1 MAEAE
6 WENQMDNYEPD
17 GSDFDPNDDY
27 DTYDWREPCWTVNS
41 SLFAITTIALMSGS
55 KKNDIFSYI
64 HVSLEKII
72 QELEK
77 QESGLAL
84 SNPEGQPSSLLMD
97 ELSVN
102 FQSYP
107 EKPDKQPDSV
117 IMRNAKNN
125 LENDGHLRMDPKF
138 PFIEVIDKGV
148 GNLYDELISIIT
160 SSSCFLGDEFAGVSQ
175 NPIEIKGRITSNG
188 VMVFNELNSSTIP
201 PFNQEISND
210 LYPYNNGLYNNSAGN
225 RCINAFEER
234 RLLHLQELANQRRE
248 LSDECLNLERRIQ
261 VKLNELEKEQDK
273 IKCLRLQIKQIK
285 SRMDD
290 CF

>member
-27 DTYDWREPCWTVNS
+27 DTYDWQEPCWTLNS

-55 KKNDIFSYI
+55 KKMDLFSYI

-77 QESGLAL
+77 QESSLAL
-84 SNPEGQPSSLLMD
+84 SSPEGQPSSLMMD
-97 ELSVN
+97 ELPFN

-107 EKPDKQPDSV
+107 KEPDNQPDSI

-160 SSSCFLGDEFAGVSQ
+160 SSSCFLGDEFAGVSR

-201 PFNQEISND
+201 PFNQEISKD
-210 LYPYNNGLYNNSAGN
+210 LYLYNNGFYNNPAGN

-234 RLLHLQELANQRRE
+234 RLLHLQVLANQRRE

>member
-6 WENQMDNYEPD
+6 WENQMDYYEPEGPEYDPDEDYNPYD
-17 GSDFDPNDDY
+17 GS
-27 DTYDWREPCWTVNS
+27 RPCWTLDS
-41 SLFAITTIALMSGS
+41 SPFSITTIALIPGS
-55 KKNDIFSYI
+55 KKMDLFSYI

-77 QESGLAL
+77 QETSLAC
-84 SNPEGQPSSLLMD
+84 SNPKGQPSSLFMD
-97 ELSVN
+97 VLPFN
-102 FQSYP
+102 FDSDS
-107 EKPDKQPDSV
+107 EEPDKQLDSV
-117 IMRNAKNN
+117 IMRNAKNK

-160 SSSCFLGDEFAGVSQ
+160 SSPCFLGDEFAGILQ
-175 NPIEIKGRITSNG
+175 NPIETKGRITPNG
-188 VMVFNELNSSTIP
+188 VMVFNELNSSAIP
-201 PFNQEISND
+201 PFNSEISKD
-210 LYPYNNGLYNNSAGN
+210 LYNNGFHIKSADNG
-225 RCINAFEER
+225 CINAFEER

-248 LSDECLNLERRIQ
+248 LSDECLNLERRVQ
-261 VKLNELEKEQDK
+261 VKLNELEKEQDR